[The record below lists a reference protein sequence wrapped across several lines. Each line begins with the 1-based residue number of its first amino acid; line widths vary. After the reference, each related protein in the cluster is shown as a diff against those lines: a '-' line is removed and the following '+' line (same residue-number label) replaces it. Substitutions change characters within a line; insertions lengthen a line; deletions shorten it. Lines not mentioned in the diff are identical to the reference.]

1 MAFLMNPLRLNSQAW
16 AAGRILKLSIPMSS
30 INLNYHN
37 YCNNQHSSPSY
48 FSLSTFRLN
57 GSLILKQK
65 NRFEKLRENSRH
77 NWCSK
82 KSTVF
87 HISLT
92 VYTQY
97 NTRHV
102 LVVWKKQ
109 TLFFEEI
116 VSLITLRWWR
126 ILDWPSF

>member
-87 HISLT
+87 SHIINCIHT
-92 VYTQY
+92 IQY
-97 NTRHV
+97 KTCSCGLEKTDTFLWRNC
-102 LVVWKKQ
+102 Q
-109 TLFFEEI
+109 FDNFEMMKNI
-116 VSLITLRWWR
+116 RLA
-126 ILDWPSF
+126 

>member
-16 AAGRILKLSIPMSS
+16 AAGSILKLSIPMSS

-87 HISLT
+87 SHIINCIHTIQDMIL
-92 VYTQY
+92 
-97 NTRHV
+97 
-102 LVVWKKQ
+102 WFGKKQ